1 MLFWGNITV
10 MKQLVLAE
18 KPSVGKELARVLG
31 CTGRGKYL
39 ENDDYIVT
47 WALGHLVTLCPPDYY
62 GAEYKHWTLRNLP
75 ILPAQLDTMVI
86 DKSREQYET
95 VKNLLDREDV
105 GGVIIATDA
114 GREGELVARWI
125 LKQAGCRKPA
135 RRLWI
140 SSQTDQ
146 AIRQGFAD
154 LRPASDYDNLY
165 AAAESRSYADWYVG
179 YNVSRAMSCHF
190 DTRLSAGRVQT
201 PTLALITSR
210 EDEIESFAGRFYWT
224 IKANFGTFRASW
236 FSKENTIKIPEEKKA
251 TDLAEKL
258 KGAVCTVTSVRGVP
272 KSEKPPLAYDLTE
285 LQRDANTILGFSAKE
300 TLDTLQRL
308 YEVHKIV
315 TYPRTDSRYITADIV
330 PTIPERLSALSAT
343 AFGLRA
349 SGLLRNGIRT
359 DLSRLVNDELVSDH
373 HALLPTEQKV
383 DVTKLTANERALWE
397 LVITRFLETL
407 SPDYEYRTTSVEL
420 TCPALDDGER
430 FAARLTVPT
439 KQGWRDVARD
449 VGRRSAVAPEEDDD
463 AGNGILALVEGT
475 TIVIKDVEL
484 KRNATLPPDR
494 YTEAELLFAMEHAGR
509 FVEDA
514 ELKSHLGN
522 GLGTPATR
530 ADIIEKLI
538 QNNCI
543 ERRGK
548 ELVPTAKG
556 RELVRLVP
564 VQLRSA
570 ELTGKWEQRLSSIS
584 QGTETEAPFIEDIK
598 KNATDLVNQVIAN
611 RDKFDPD
618 LMGDKTKPCPS
629 CGWPMMTVL
638 DEYNR
643 PHHVCQRFS
652 CGYEEMEV
660 KKRVEV
666 EPSEVVPTHASAA
679 PVKRV
684 IATATPGTAGKKT
697 IVLHKSSVKAAVAK
711 ATPQVKWETVIE
723 VVKPSHYRPRPER
736 PERSDRPAGQ
746 GFSRSERDGRSF
758 SDRPDRSSD
767 RRDSRPQRDN
777 AQRDSRQRGGSRS
790 DFKSDS
796 RSSNDYTRSES
807 LTGGTFADFIR
818 AAEERKKRD
827 EERRKNKK

>member
-1 MLFWGNITV
+1 

-31 CTGRGKYL
+31 CTNRGKYL
-39 ENDDYIVT
+39 ENEDYVVT

-62 GAEYKHWTLRNLP
+62 GAEYRHWTLRNLP
-75 ILPAQLDTMVI
+75 ILPEKLETMVI
-86 DKSREQYET
+86 DKSKDQFET
-95 VKNLLDREDV
+95 VKYLLGRDDV
-105 GGVIIATDA
+105 EGVIIATDA

-125 LKQAGCRKPA
+125 LKQAGCSKPA
-135 RRLWI
+135 KRLWI
-140 SSQTDQ
+140 SSQTDL
-146 AIRQGFAD
+146 AIRQGFAN

-210 EDEIESFAGRFYWT
+210 EDEIEDFAGRFYWT
-224 IKANFGTFRASW
+224 IKADFGSFKASW
-236 FSKENTIKIPEEKKA
+236 YSADNTIRINEEA
-251 TDLAEKL
+251 NEIAEKL
-258 KGAVCTVTSVRGVP
+258 KGAKGVVSSIREVP
-272 KSEKPPLAYDLTE
+272 KAEKPPLAYDLTE
-285 LQRDANTILGFSAKE
+285 LQRDANNVLGFSAKE

-308 YEVHKIV
+308 YEVYKIV

-330 PTIPERLSALSAT
+330 PTIPERLAALSAT
-343 AFGLRA
+343 AFGQRA
-349 SGLLRNGIRT
+349 LSLSRNGIRT

-383 DVTKLTANERALWE
+383 DVTKLSANEKALWE
-397 LVITRFLETL
+397 LIITRFLETL
-407 SPDYEYRTTSVEL
+407 SGDYEYKTTTVEV
-420 TCPALDDGER
+420 TAEGER
-430 FAARLTVPT
+430 FVTRLTLPV

-449 VGRRSAVAPEEDDD
+449 IGRRSAASTEDEGDDNPLILRLAEGEE
-463 AGNGILALVEGT
+463 LE
-475 TIVIKDVEL
+475 IKDVVL
-484 KRNATLPPDR
+484 KRSATLPPDR
-494 YTEAELLFAMEHAGR
+494 YTEADLLFAMEHAGR

-514 ELKSHLGN
+514 ELKSHLEN

-570 ELTGKWEQRLSSIS
+570 ELTGKWEQRLSEIS
-584 QGTETEAPFIEDIK
+584 KGSETEAPFIADIK

-611 RDKFDPD
+611 RDKFDPF
-618 LMGDKTKPCPS
+618 LMGDKLKPCPS

-638 DEYNR
+638 DEYDR

-666 EPSEVVPTHASAA
+666 EPSEVVPTHASAS

-684 IATATPGTAGKKT
+684 IASAAPSSSGKKT
-697 IVLHKSSVKAAVAK
+697 IVIHKSSVKAAVAK

-723 VVKPSHYRPRPER
+723 VVKPSHYRPRNDFR
-736 PERSDRPAGQ
+736 PERKPDRP
-746 GFSRSERDGRSF
+746 ERQ
-758 SDRPDRSSD
+758 DRSRE
-767 RRDSRPQRDN
+767 RRDFRKD
-777 AQRDSRQRGGSRS
+777 DS
-790 DFKSDS
+790 
-796 RSSNDYTRSES
+796 TRSAFATRES
-807 LTGGTFADFIR
+807 STGGTFADFIR
-818 AAEERKKRD
+818 ASEERKRRD
-827 EERRKNKK
+827 EEKRKSKK

>member
-1 MLFWGNITV
+1 

-31 CTGRGKYL
+31 CTNRGKYL
-39 ENDDYIVT
+39 ENDEYVVT

-62 GAEYKHWTLRNLP
+62 GAEYRHWTLRNLP
-75 ILPAQLDTMVI
+75 ILPEKLETMVI
-86 DKSREQYET
+86 DKSKDQFEI
-95 VKNLLDREDV
+95 VKNLLNREDV
-105 GGVIIATDA
+105 EGVIIATDA

-125 LKQAGCRKPA
+125 LKQAGCSKPA

-140 SSQTDQ
+140 SSQTDL
-146 AIRQGFAD
+146 AIRQGFAS
-154 LRPASDYDNLY
+154 LRPAEDYDNLY

-201 PTLALITSR
+201 PTLALITGR
-210 EDEIESFAGRFYWT
+210 EDEIEDFAGRFYWT
-224 IKANFGTFRASW
+224 LKADFGTFKASW
-236 FSKENTIKIPEEKKA
+236 YSQDNSVRIGEEAKA
-251 TDLAEKL
+251 NELAAKL
-258 KGAVCTVTSVRGVP
+258 KGAKATVTSIKEVP
-272 KSEKPPLAYDLTE
+272 KAEKPPLAYDLTE
-285 LQRDANTILGFSAKE
+285 LQRDANSILGFSAKE

-308 YEVHKIV
+308 YEVYKIV

-330 PTIPERLSALSAT
+330 PTIPDRLAALSAT
-343 AFGLRA
+343 AFGTRA
-349 SGLLRNGIRT
+349 AELSRNGIRT
-359 DLSRLVNDELVSDH
+359 DLSRLVNDEMVSDH
-373 HALLPTEQKV
+373 HALLPTEQRV
-383 DVTKLTANERALWE
+383 DVSKLSANEKALWE

-407 SPDYEYRTTSVEL
+407 SADYEYKTTTVEVSSE
-420 TCPALDDGER
+420 GER
-430 FAARLTVPT
+430 FLTRLTLPV

-449 VGRRSAVAPEEDDD
+449 VGRRSAVSTEDDGD
-463 AGNGILALVEGT
+463 DNPLILRLAEGE
-475 TIVIKDVEL
+475 ILEIKDVAL
-484 KRNATLPPDR
+484 KRSATLPPDR
-494 YTEAELLFAMEHAGR
+494 YTEADLLFAMEHAGR

-514 ELKSHLGN
+514 ELKSHLEN

-543 ERRGK
+543 ERKGK
-548 ELVPTAKG
+548 ELVPTPKG

-564 VQLRSA
+564 MQLRSA

-584 QGTETEAPFIEDIK
+584 KGTENEAPFIADIK

-618 LMGDKTKPCPS
+618 LMGDKSKPCPS

-638 DEYNR
+638 DEFDR

-666 EPSEVVPTHASAA
+666 APSEVVPTHASAS
-679 PVKRV
+679 PVKKV
-684 IATATPGTAGKKT
+684 IASAAPSSSGKKT
-697 IVLHKSSVKAAVAK
+697 IVIHKSSVKAAVAK

-723 VVKPSHYRPRPER
+723 VVKPSHYRPRGEFRPERRDDRPERRNDRFER
-736 PERSDRPAGQ
+736 PER
-746 GFSRSERDGRSF
+746 
-758 SDRPDRSSD
+758 PDRSDRNRD
-767 RRDSRPQRDN
+767 RRDFRRDD
-777 AQRDSRQRGGSRS
+777 APRSAFASGGDSA
-790 DFKSDS
+790 
-796 RSSNDYTRSES
+796 
-807 LTGGTFADFIR
+807 GGTFADFIR
-818 AAEERKKRD
+818 ASEERKRRD

>member
-1 MLFWGNITV
+1 

-31 CTGRGKYL
+31 CTNRGKYL
-39 ENDDYIVT
+39 ENDEYVVT

-62 GAEYKHWTLRNLP
+62 GAEYRHWTLRNLP
-75 ILPAQLDTMVI
+75 ILPEKLETMVI
-86 DKSREQYET
+86 DKSKDQFEI
-95 VKNLLDREDV
+95 VKNLLNREDV
-105 GGVIIATDA
+105 EGVIIATDA

-125 LKQAGCRKPA
+125 LKQAGCSKPA

-140 SSQTDQ
+140 SSQTDL
-146 AIRQGFAD
+146 AIRQGFAS
-154 LRPASDYDNLY
+154 LRPAEDYDNLY

-201 PTLALITSR
+201 PTLALITGR
-210 EDEIESFAGRFYWT
+210 EDEIEDFAGRFYWT
-224 IKANFGTFRASW
+224 LKADFGTFKASW
-236 FSKENTIKIPEEKKA
+236 YSQDNSVRIGEEAKA
-251 TDLAEKL
+251 NELAAKL
-258 KGAVCTVTSVRGVP
+258 KGAKATVTSIKEVP
-272 KSEKPPLAYDLTE
+272 KAEKPPLAYDLTE
-285 LQRDANTILGFSAKE
+285 LQRDANSILGFSAKE

-308 YEVHKIV
+308 YEVYKIV

-330 PTIPERLSALSAT
+330 PTIPDRLAALSAT
-343 AFGLRA
+343 AFGTRA
-349 SGLLRNGIRT
+349 AELSRNGIRT
-359 DLSRLVNDELVSDH
+359 DLSRLVNDEMVSDH
-373 HALLPTEQKV
+373 HALLPTEQRV
-383 DVTKLTANERALWE
+383 DVSKLSANEKALWE

-407 SPDYEYRTTSVEL
+407 SADYEYKTTTVEVSSE
-420 TCPALDDGER
+420 GER
-430 FAARLTVPT
+430 FLTRLTLPV

-449 VGRRSAVAPEEDDD
+449 VGRRSAVSTEDDGD
-463 AGNGILALVEGT
+463 DNPLILRLAEGET
-475 TIVIKDVEL
+475 LEIKDVAL
-484 KRNATLPPDR
+484 KRSATLPPDR
-494 YTEAELLFAMEHAGR
+494 YTEADLLFAMEHAGR

-514 ELKSHLGN
+514 ELKSHLEN

-543 ERRGK
+543 ERKGK
-548 ELVPTAKG
+548 ELVPTPKG

-564 VQLRSA
+564 MQLRSA

-584 QGTETEAPFIEDIK
+584 KGTENEAPFIADIK

-618 LMGDKTKPCPS
+618 LMGDKSRPCPS

-638 DEYNR
+638 DEFDR

-666 EPSEVVPTHASAA
+666 APSEVVPTHASAS
-679 PVKRV
+679 PVKKV
-684 IATATPGTAGKKT
+684 IASAAPSSSGKKT
-697 IVLHKSSVKAAVAK
+697 IVIHKSSVKAAVAK

-723 VVKPSHYRPRPER
+723 VVKPSHYRPRGEFRSERRDDR
-736 PERSDRPAGQ
+736 PERRNDR
-746 GFSRSERDGRSF
+746 FERP
-758 SDRPDRSSD
+758 DRPDRPDRNRD
-767 RRDSRPQRDN
+767 RRDFRRDD
-777 AQRDSRQRGGSRS
+777 APRSAFASGGDSA
-790 DFKSDS
+790 
-796 RSSNDYTRSES
+796 
-807 LTGGTFADFIR
+807 GGTFADFIR
-818 AAEERKKRD
+818 ASEERKRRD

>member
-1 MLFWGNITV
+1 

-31 CTGRGKYL
+31 CTNRGKYL
-39 ENDDYIVT
+39 ENEDYVVT

-62 GAEYKHWTLRNLP
+62 GAEYRHWTLRNLP
-75 ILPAQLDTMVI
+75 ILPEKLETMVI
-86 DKSREQYET
+86 DKSKDQFET
-95 VKNLLDREDV
+95 VKYLLGRDDV
-105 GGVIIATDA
+105 EGVIIATDA

-125 LKQAGCRKPA
+125 LKQAGCSKPA
-135 RRLWI
+135 KRLWI
-140 SSQTDQ
+140 SSQTDL
-146 AIRQGFAD
+146 AIRQGFAN

-210 EDEIESFAGRFYWT
+210 EDEIEDFAGRFYWT
-224 IKANFGTFRASW
+224 IKADFGSFKASW
-236 FSKENTIKIPEEKKA
+236 YSADNTIRINEEAKA
-251 TDLAEKL
+251 NEIAEKL
-258 KGAVCTVTSVRGVP
+258 KGAKGVVSSIREVP
-272 KSEKPPLAYDLTE
+272 KAEKPPLAYDLTE
-285 LQRDANTILGFSAKE
+285 LQRDANNVLGFSAKE

-308 YEVHKIV
+308 YEVYKIV

-330 PTIPERLSALSAT
+330 PTIPERLAALSAT
-343 AFGLRA
+343 AFGQRA
-349 SGLLRNGIRT
+349 LSLSRNGIRT

-383 DVTKLTANERALWE
+383 DVSKLSANEKALWE
-397 LVITRFLETL
+397 LIITRFLETL
-407 SPDYEYRTTSVEL
+407 SGDYEYKTTTVEV
-420 TCPALDDGER
+420 TAEGER
-430 FAARLTVPT
+430 FVTRLTLPV

-449 VGRRSAVAPEEDDD
+449 IGRRSAASTEDEGDDNPLILRLAEGEE
-463 AGNGILALVEGT
+463 LE
-475 TIVIKDVEL
+475 IKDVAL
-484 KRNATLPPDR
+484 KRSATLPPDR
-494 YTEAELLFAMEHAGR
+494 YTEADLLFAMEHAGR

-514 ELKSHLGN
+514 ELKSHLEN

-570 ELTGKWEQRLSSIS
+570 ELTGKWEQRLSEIS
-584 QGTETEAPFIEDIK
+584 KGSETEAPFIADIK

-611 RDKFDPD
+611 RDKFDPF
-618 LMGDKTKPCPS
+618 LMGDKLKPCPS

-638 DEYNR
+638 DEYDR

-666 EPSEVVPTHASAA
+666 EPSEAVPTHASAS

-684 IATATPGTAGKKT
+684 IASAAPSSSGKKT
-697 IVLHKSSVKAAVAK
+697 IVIHKSSVKAAVAK

-723 VVKPSHYRPRPER
+723 VVKPSHYRPRNDFRPERRPER
-736 PERSDRPAGQ
+736 PERQ
-746 GFSRSERDGRSF
+746 ERNR
-758 SDRPDRSSD
+758 D
-767 RRDSRPQRDN
+767 RRDFRKD
-777 AQRDSRQRGGSRS
+777 DS
-790 DFKSDS
+790 
-796 RSSNDYTRSES
+796 TRSAFATRES
-807 LTGGTFADFIR
+807 STGGTFADFIR
-818 AAEERKKRD
+818 ASEERKRRD
-827 EERRKNKK
+827 EEKRKNKK

>member
-1 MLFWGNITV
+1 

-31 CTGRGKYL
+31 CRNRGKYL

-62 GAEYKHWTLRNLP
+62 GDEYRHWSLRNLP
-75 ILPAQLDTMVI
+75 ILPKKLDTMVI
-86 DKSREQYET
+86 DKSKDQYEI
-95 VKNLLDREDV
+95 VKTLLDREDV
-105 GGVIIATDA
+105 EGVIIATDA

-125 LKQAGCRKPA
+125 LKQAGCTKSA
-135 RRLWI
+135 KRLWI
-140 SSQTDQ
+140 SSQTDM
-146 AIRQGFAD
+146 AIRQGFEN

-210 EDEIESFAGRFYWT
+210 EDEIEDFAGRFYWT
-224 IKANFGTFRASW
+224 LKADFGTFKASW
-236 FSKENTIKIPEEKKA
+236 YSADNSIRIPEEEKA
-251 TDLAEKL
+251 NELALKL
-258 KGAVCTVTSVRGVP
+258 RGASGEVTSARDVP
-272 KSEKPPLAYDLTE
+272 KAEKPPLAYDLTE
-285 LQRDANTILGFSAKE
+285 LQRDANNLLGFSAKE

-308 YEVHKIV
+308 YEIHKIV

-330 PTIPERLSALSAT
+330 PTIPERLAALADT
-343 AFGLRA
+343 AFGARA
-349 SGLLRNGIRT
+349 TGYLRNGIRT

-383 DVTKLTANERALWE
+383 DVSKLSPEEKALWE
-397 LVITRFLETL
+397 LIMTRFLETL
-407 SPDYEYRTTSVEL
+407 SPDYEYKTTTVEV
-420 TCPALDDGER
+420 TVEGER
-430 FAARLTVPT
+430 FIARMTLPQ

-449 VGRRSAVAPEEDDD
+449 IGKRSAVAQEEEGDDF
-463 AGNGILALVEGT
+463 GILSLAEGT
-475 TIVIKDVEL
+475 PLTIKDVAL

-494 YTEAELLFAMEHAGR
+494 YTEADLLFAMEHAGR

-514 ELKSHLGN
+514 ELKSHLEN

-548 ELVPTAKG
+548 ELWPTAKG

-564 VQLRSA
+564 QQLRSA
-570 ELTGKWEQRLSSIS
+570 ELTGKWEQRLSAIS
-584 QGTETEAPFIEDIK
+584 RGSESEAPFIEDIK

-611 RDKFDPD
+611 RDKFDPN
-618 LMGDKTKPCPS
+618 LMGDKTRLCPS
-629 CGWPMMTVL
+629 CGWPMMTVV
-638 DEYNR
+638 DEYER

-666 EPSEVVPTHASAA
+666 APAEVVPTHASAS
-679 PVKRV
+679 PTKRV
-684 IATATPGTAGKKT
+684 IATASPAGSGKKT
-697 IVLHKSSVKAAVAK
+697 IVIHKSSVKAAVAK
-711 ATPQVKWETVIE
+711 STPQVKWETTIE
-723 VVKPSHYRPRPER
+723 VVKPSHYRPKTDYNANRYEKKTAV
-736 PERSDRPAGQ
+736 SNDRP
-746 GFSRSERDGRSF
+746 RN
-758 SDRPDRSSD
+758 DRPRNDRPRGDKPSYDRTYESRGSS
-767 RRDSRPQRDN
+767 
-777 AQRDSRQRGGSRS
+777 G
-790 DFKSDS
+790 
-796 RSSNDYTRSES
+796 
-807 LTGGTFADFIR
+807 GGTFADFIR
-818 AAEERKKRD
+818 ASEERKKRD
-827 EERRKNKK
+827 EEKRQNRK

>member
-1 MLFWGNITV
+1 MLKCAYFSIILG

-31 CTGRGKYL
+31 CTNRGKYL
-39 ENDDYIVT
+39 ENDEYVVT

-62 GAEYKHWTLRNLP
+62 GAEYRHWTLRNLP
-75 ILPAQLDTMVI
+75 ILPQKLETMVI
-86 DKSREQYET
+86 DKSKDQFEI
-95 VKNLLDREDV
+95 VKNLLNREDV
-105 GGVIIATDA
+105 DGVIIATDA

-125 LKQAGCRKPA
+125 LKQAGCSKPA
-135 RRLWI
+135 KRLWI
-140 SSQTDQ
+140 SSQTDL
-146 AIRQGFAD
+146 AIRQGFAS
-154 LRPASDYDNLY
+154 LRPAEDYDNLY

-201 PTLALITSR
+201 PTLALITGR
-210 EDEIESFAGRFYWT
+210 EDEIEDFAGRFYWT
-224 IKANFGTFRASW
+224 LKADFGTFKASW
-236 FSKENTIKIPEEKKA
+236 YSSDNSIRIGEEAKA
-251 TDLAEKL
+251 NELAAKL
-258 KGAVCTVTSVRGVP
+258 KGAKATVTSIREVP
-272 KSEKPPLAYDLTE
+272 KAEKPPLAYDLTE
-285 LQRDANTILGFSAKE
+285 LQRDANSILGLSAKE

-308 YEVHKIV
+308 YEVYKIV

-330 PTIPERLSALSAT
+330 PTIPDRLAALSAT

-349 SGLLRNGIRT
+349 GELSRNGIRT
-359 DLSRLVNDELVSDH
+359 DLSRLVNDEMVSDH
-373 HALLPTEQKV
+373 HALLPTEQRV
-383 DVTKLTANERALWE
+383 DVSKLSANEKALWE
-397 LVITRFLETL
+397 LIITRFLETL
-407 SPDYEYRTTSVEL
+407 SADYEYKTTTVEVN
-420 TCPALDDGER
+420 AEGER
-430 FAARLTVPT
+430 FVTRLTLPV

-449 VGRRSAVAPEEDDD
+449 VGRRSAVASEDEGDD
-463 AGNGILALVEGT
+463 NPLILRLAEGET
-475 TIVIKDVEL
+475 LEIKDVVL

-494 YTEAELLFAMEHAGR
+494 YTEADLLFAMEHAGR

-514 ELKSHLGN
+514 ELKSHLEN

-543 ERRGK
+543 ERKGK

-564 VQLRSA
+564 DQLRSA
-570 ELTGKWEQRLSSIS
+570 ELTGKWEQRLSAIS
-584 QGTETEAPFIEDIK
+584 KGEENEVPFIEDIK
-598 KNATDLVNQVIAN
+598 KNASDLVNQVIAN

-638 DEYNR
+638 DEYDR

-666 EPSEVVPTHASAA
+666 APAEVVPTHASAS
-679 PVKRV
+679 PVKKV
-684 IATATPGTAGKKT
+684 IASAAPSSSGKKT
-697 IVLHKSSVKAAVAK
+697 IVIHKSSVKAAVAK

-723 VVKPSHYRPRPER
+723 VVKPSHYRPRNDFR
-736 PERSDRPAGQ
+736 PERS
-746 GFSRSERDGRSF
+746 EK
-758 SDRPDRSSD
+758 SDRPDRRNDRSDRPDRTDRNRD
-767 RRDSRPQRDN
+767 RRDFRRDE
-777 AQRDSRQRGGSRS
+777 S
-790 DFKSDS
+790 
-796 RSSNDYTRSES
+796 TRSAFATRES
-807 LTGGTFADFIR
+807 SGGGTFADFIR
-818 AAEERKKRD
+818 ASEERKRRD

>member
-1 MLFWGNITV
+1 

-31 CTGRGKYL
+31 CTNRGKYL
-39 ENDDYIVT
+39 ENEDYVVT

-62 GAEYKHWTLRNLP
+62 GAEYRHWTLRNLP
-75 ILPAQLDTMVI
+75 ILPEKLETMVI
-86 DKSREQYET
+86 DKSKDQFET
-95 VKNLLDREDV
+95 VKYLLGRDDV
-105 GGVIIATDA
+105 EGVIIATDA

-125 LKQAGCRKPA
+125 LKQAGCSKPA
-135 RRLWI
+135 KRLWI
-140 SSQTDQ
+140 SSQTDL
-146 AIRQGFAD
+146 AIRQGFAN

-210 EDEIESFAGRFYWT
+210 EDEIEDFAGRFYWT
-224 IKANFGTFRASW
+224 IKADFGSFKASW
-236 FSKENTIKIPEEKKA
+236 YSADNTIRINEEAKA
-251 TDLAEKL
+251 NEIAEKL
-258 KGAVCTVTSVRGVP
+258 KGAKGVVSSIREVP
-272 KSEKPPLAYDLTE
+272 KAEKPPLAYDLTE
-285 LQRDANTILGFSAKE
+285 LQRDANNVLGFSAKE

-308 YEVHKIV
+308 YEVYKIV

-330 PTIPERLSALSAT
+330 PTIPERLAALSAT
-343 AFGLRA
+343 AFGQRA
-349 SGLLRNGIRT
+349 LSLSRNGIRT

-383 DVTKLTANERALWE
+383 DVTKLSANEKALWE
-397 LVITRFLETL
+397 LIITRFLETL
-407 SPDYEYRTTSVEL
+407 SGDYEYKTTTVEV
-420 TCPALDDGER
+420 TAEGER
-430 FAARLTVPT
+430 FVTRLTLPV

-449 VGRRSAVAPEEDDD
+449 IGRRSAASTEDEGDDNPLILRLAEGEE
-463 AGNGILALVEGT
+463 LE
-475 TIVIKDVEL
+475 IKDVVL
-484 KRNATLPPDR
+484 KRSATLPPDR
-494 YTEAELLFAMEHAGR
+494 YTEADLLFAMEHAGR

-514 ELKSHLGN
+514 ELKSHLEN

-570 ELTGKWEQRLSSIS
+570 ELTGKWEQRLSEIS
-584 QGTETEAPFIEDIK
+584 KGSETEAPFIADIK

-611 RDKFDPD
+611 RDKFDPF
-618 LMGDKTKPCPS
+618 LMGDKLKPCPS

-638 DEYNR
+638 DEYDR

-666 EPSEVVPTHASAA
+666 EPSEVVPTHASAS

-684 IATATPGTAGKKT
+684 IASAAPSSSGKKT
-697 IVLHKSSVKAAVAK
+697 IVIHKSSVKAAVAK

-723 VVKPSHYRPRPER
+723 VVKPSHYRPRNDFR
-736 PERSDRPAGQ
+736 PERKPDRPERQ
-746 GFSRSERDGRSF
+746 DKSRE
-758 SDRPDRSSD
+758 
-767 RRDSRPQRDN
+767 RRDFRKD
-777 AQRDSRQRGGSRS
+777 DSTRS
-790 DFKSDS
+790 DFAT
-796 RSSNDYTRSES
+796 RESS
-807 LTGGTFADFIR
+807 TGGTFADFIR
-818 AAEERKKRD
+818 ASEERKRRD
-827 EERRKNKK
+827 EEKRKSKK

>member
-1 MLFWGNITV
+1 

-31 CTGRGKYL
+31 CTNRGKYL
-39 ENDDYIVT
+39 ENDEYVVT

-62 GAEYKHWTLRNLP
+62 GAEYRHWTLRNLP
-75 ILPAQLDTMVI
+75 ILPEKLETMVI
-86 DKSREQYET
+86 DKSKDQFEI
-95 VKNLLDREDV
+95 VKNLLNREDV
-105 GGVIIATDA
+105 EGVIIATDA

-125 LKQAGCRKPA
+125 LKQAGCSKPA
-135 RRLWI
+135 KRLWI
-140 SSQTDQ
+140 SSQTDL
-146 AIRQGFAD
+146 AIRQGFAS
-154 LRPASDYDNLY
+154 LRPAEDYDNLY

-201 PTLALITSR
+201 PTLALITGR
-210 EDEIESFAGRFYWT
+210 EDEIEDFAGRFYWT
-224 IKANFGTFRASW
+224 LKADFGTFKASW
-236 FSKENTIKIPEEKKA
+236 YSQDNSVRIGEEAKA
-251 TDLAEKL
+251 NELAAKL
-258 KGAVCTVTSVRGVP
+258 KGAKATVTSIKEVP
-272 KSEKPPLAYDLTE
+272 KAEKPPLAYDLTE
-285 LQRDANTILGFSAKE
+285 LQRDANSILGFSAKE

-308 YEVHKIV
+308 YEVYKIV

-330 PTIPERLSALSAT
+330 PTIPDRLAALSAT
-343 AFGLRA
+343 AFGTRA
-349 SGLLRNGIRT
+349 AELSRNGIRT
-359 DLSRLVNDELVSDH
+359 DLSRLVNDEMVSDH
-373 HALLPTEQKV
+373 HALLPTEQRV
-383 DVTKLTANERALWE
+383 DVSKLSANEKALWE

-407 SPDYEYRTTSVEL
+407 SADYEYKTTTVEVSSE
-420 TCPALDDGER
+420 GER
-430 FAARLTVPT
+430 FLTRLTLPV

-449 VGRRSAVAPEEDDD
+449 VGRRSAVSTEDDGD
-463 AGNGILALVEGT
+463 DNPLILRLAEGET
-475 TIVIKDVEL
+475 LEIKDVAL
-484 KRNATLPPDR
+484 KRSATLPPDR
-494 YTEAELLFAMEHAGR
+494 YTEADLLFAMEHAGR

-514 ELKSHLGN
+514 ELKSHLEN

-543 ERRGK
+543 ERKGK
-548 ELVPTAKG
+548 ELVPTPKG

-564 VQLRSA
+564 MQLRSA

-584 QGTETEAPFIEDIK
+584 KGTENEAPFIADIK

-618 LMGDKTKPCPS
+618 LMGDKSRPCPS

-638 DEYNR
+638 DEFDR

-666 EPSEVVPTHASAA
+666 APSEVVPTHASAS
-679 PVKRV
+679 PVKKV
-684 IATATPGTAGKKT
+684 IASAAPSSSGKKT
-697 IVLHKSSVKAAVAK
+697 IVIHKSSVKAAVAK

-723 VVKPSHYRPRPER
+723 VVKPSHYRPRGEFR
-736 PERSDRPAGQ
+736 PERRDDRP
-746 GFSRSERDGRSF
+746 ERRNDRF
-758 SDRPDRSSD
+758 ERPDRPDRSDRNRD
-767 RRDSRPQRDN
+767 RRDFRRDD
-777 AQRDSRQRGGSRS
+777 APRSTFASGGDSA
-790 DFKSDS
+790 
-796 RSSNDYTRSES
+796 
-807 LTGGTFADFIR
+807 GGTFADFIR
-818 AAEERKKRD
+818 ASEERKRRD

>member
-1 MLFWGNITV
+1 

-31 CTGRGKYL
+31 CTNRGKYL
-39 ENDDYIVT
+39 ENDDYVVT

-62 GAEYKHWTLRNLP
+62 GAEYRHWTLRNLP
-75 ILPAQLDTMVI
+75 ILPEKLETMVI
-86 DKSREQYET
+86 DKSKDQFET
-95 VKNLLDREDV
+95 VKYLLGRDDV
-105 GGVIIATDA
+105 EGVIIATDA

-125 LKQAGCRKPA
+125 LKQAGCSKPA
-135 RRLWI
+135 KRLWI
-140 SSQTDQ
+140 SSQTDL
-146 AIRQGFAD
+146 AIRQGFAN

-210 EDEIESFAGRFYWT
+210 EDEIEDFAGRFYWT
-224 IKANFGTFRASW
+224 IKADFGSFKASW
-236 FSKENTIKIPEEKKA
+236 YSADNTIRINEEAKA
-251 TDLAEKL
+251 NEIAEKL
-258 KGAVCTVTSVRGVP
+258 KGAKGVVSSIREVP
-272 KSEKPPLAYDLTE
+272 KAEKPPLAYDLTE
-285 LQRDANTILGFSAKE
+285 LQRDANNVLGFSAKE

-308 YEVHKIV
+308 YEVYKIV

-330 PTIPERLSALSAT
+330 PTIPERLAALSAT
-343 AFGLRA
+343 AFGQRA
-349 SGLLRNGIRT
+349 LLLSRNGIRT

-383 DVTKLTANERALWE
+383 DVTKLSANEKALWE
-397 LVITRFLETL
+397 LIITRFLETL
-407 SPDYEYRTTSVEL
+407 SGDYEYKTTTVEV
-420 TCPALDDGER
+420 TAEGER
-430 FAARLTVPT
+430 FVTRLTLPV

-449 VGRRSAVAPEEDDD
+449 IGRRSAASTEDEGDDNPLILRLAEGEE
-463 AGNGILALVEGT
+463 LE
-475 TIVIKDVEL
+475 IKDVIL
-484 KRNATLPPDR
+484 KRSATLPPDR
-494 YTEAELLFAMEHAGR
+494 YTEADLLFAMEHAGR

-514 ELKSHLGN
+514 ELKSHLEN

-570 ELTGKWEQRLSSIS
+570 ELTGKWEQRLSEIS
-584 QGTETEAPFIEDIK
+584 KGSETEAPFIADIK

-611 RDKFDPD
+611 RDKFDPF
-618 LMGDKTKPCPS
+618 LMGDKLKPCPS

-638 DEYNR
+638 DEYDR

-666 EPSEVVPTHASAA
+666 EPSEVVPTHASAS

-684 IATATPGTAGKKT
+684 IASAAPSSSGKKT
-697 IVLHKSSVKAAVAK
+697 IVIHKSSVKAAVAK

-723 VVKPSHYRPRPER
+723 VVKPSHYRPRNDFR
-736 PERSDRPAGQ
+736 PERKPDRP
-746 GFSRSERDGRSF
+746 ERQ
-758 SDRPDRSSD
+758 DRSRE
-767 RRDSRPQRDN
+767 RRDFRKD
-777 AQRDSRQRGGSRS
+777 DS
-790 DFKSDS
+790 
-796 RSSNDYTRSES
+796 TRSAFATRES
-807 LTGGTFADFIR
+807 STGGTFADFIR
-818 AAEERKKRD
+818 ASEERKRRD
-827 EERRKNKK
+827 EEKRKSKK

>member
-1 MLFWGNITV
+1 

-31 CTGRGKYL
+31 CTNRGKYL
-39 ENDDYIVT
+39 ENDDYVVT

-62 GAEYKHWTLRNLP
+62 GAEYRHWTLRNLP
-75 ILPAQLDTMVI
+75 ILPEKLETMVI
-86 DKSREQYET
+86 DKSKDQFET
-95 VKNLLDREDV
+95 VKYLLGRDDV
-105 GGVIIATDA
+105 EGVIIATDA

-125 LKQAGCRKPA
+125 LKQAGCSKPA
-135 RRLWI
+135 KRLWI
-140 SSQTDQ
+140 SSQTDL
-146 AIRQGFAD
+146 AIRQGFAN

-210 EDEIESFAGRFYWT
+210 EDEIEDFAGRFYWT
-224 IKANFGTFRASW
+224 IKADFGSFKASW
-236 FSKENTIKIPEEKKA
+236 YSADNTIRINEEAKA
-251 TDLAEKL
+251 NEIAEKL
-258 KGAVCTVTSVRGVP
+258 KGAKGVVSSIREVP
-272 KSEKPPLAYDLTE
+272 KAEKPPLAYDLTE
-285 LQRDANTILGFSAKE
+285 LQRDANNVLGFSAKE

-308 YEVHKIV
+308 YEVYKIV

-330 PTIPERLSALSAT
+330 PTIPERLAALSAT
-343 AFGLRA
+343 AFGQRA
-349 SGLLRNGIRT
+349 LSLSRNGIRT

-383 DVTKLTANERALWE
+383 DVTKLSANEKALWE
-397 LVITRFLETL
+397 LIITRFLETL
-407 SPDYEYRTTSVEL
+407 SGDYEYKTTTVEV
-420 TCPALDDGER
+420 TAEGER
-430 FAARLTVPT
+430 FVTRLTLPV

-449 VGRRSAVAPEEDDD
+449 IGRRSAASTEDEGDDNPLILRLAEGEE
-463 AGNGILALVEGT
+463 LE
-475 TIVIKDVEL
+475 IKDVIL
-484 KRNATLPPDR
+484 KRSATLPPDR
-494 YTEAELLFAMEHAGR
+494 YTEADLLFAMEHAGR

-514 ELKSHLGN
+514 ELKSHLEN

-570 ELTGKWEQRLSSIS
+570 ELTGKWEQRLSEIS
-584 QGTETEAPFIEDIK
+584 KGSETEAPFIADIK
-598 KNATDLVNQVIAN
+598 KNATDLVNQVIDN
-611 RDKFDPD
+611 RDKFNPF
-618 LMGDKTKPCPS
+618 LMGDKLKPCPS

-638 DEYNR
+638 DEYDR

-666 EPSEVVPTHASAA
+666 EPSEVVPTHASAS

-684 IATATPGTAGKKT
+684 IASAAPSSSGKKT
-697 IVLHKSSVKAAVAK
+697 IVIHKSSVKAAVAK

-723 VVKPSHYRPRPER
+723 VVKPSHYRPRNDFRPER
-736 PERSDRPAGQ
+736 PERQ
-746 GFSRSERDGRSF
+746 
-758 SDRPDRSSD
+758 DRSRE
-767 RRDSRPQRDN
+767 RRDFRKD
-777 AQRDSRQRGGSRS
+777 DS
-790 DFKSDS
+790 
-796 RSSNDYTRSES
+796 TRSAFATRES
-807 LTGGTFADFIR
+807 STGGTFADFIR
-818 AAEERKKRD
+818 ASEERKRRD
-827 EERRKNKK
+827 EEKRKNKK

>member
-1 MLFWGNITV
+1 

-31 CTGRGKYL
+31 CTNRGKYL
-39 ENDDYIVT
+39 ENDDYVVT

-62 GAEYKHWTLRNLP
+62 GAEYRHWTLRNLP
-75 ILPAQLDTMVI
+75 ILPEKLETMVI
-86 DKSREQYET
+86 DKSKDQFET
-95 VKNLLDREDV
+95 VKYLLGRDDV
-105 GGVIIATDA
+105 EGVIIATDA

-125 LKQAGCRKPA
+125 LKQAGCSKPA
-135 RRLWI
+135 KRLWI
-140 SSQTDQ
+140 SSQTDL
-146 AIRQGFAD
+146 AIRQGFAN

-201 PTLALITSR
+201 PTLALITSW
-210 EDEIESFAGRFYWT
+210 EDVIEDLGGRLYWT
-224 IKANFGTFRASW
+224 IKADFGSFKASW
-236 FSKENTIKIPEEKKA
+236 YSADNTIRINEEAKA
-251 TDLAEKL
+251 NEIAEKL
-258 KGAVCTVTSVRGVP
+258 KGAKGVVSSIREVP
-272 KSEKPPLAYDLTE
+272 KAEKPPLAYDLTE
-285 LQRDANTILGFSAKE
+285 LQRDANNVLGFSAKE

-308 YEVHKIV
+308 YEVYKIV

-330 PTIPERLSALSAT
+330 PTIPERLAALSAT
-343 AFGLRA
+343 AFGQRA
-349 SGLLRNGIRT
+349 LSLSRNGIRT

-383 DVTKLTANERALWE
+383 DVTKLSANEKALWE
-397 LVITRFLETL
+397 LIITRFLETL
-407 SPDYEYRTTSVEL
+407 SGDYEYKTTTVEV
-420 TCPALDDGER
+420 TAEGER
-430 FAARLTVPT
+430 FVTRLTLPV

-449 VGRRSAVAPEEDDD
+449 IGRRSAASTEDEGDDNPLILRLAEGEE
-463 AGNGILALVEGT
+463 LE
-475 TIVIKDVEL
+475 IKDVIL
-484 KRNATLPPDR
+484 KRSATLPPDR
-494 YTEAELLFAMEHAGR
+494 YTEADLLFAMEHAGR

-514 ELKSHLGN
+514 ELKSHLEN

-570 ELTGKWEQRLSSIS
+570 ELTGKWEQRLSEIS
-584 QGTETEAPFIEDIK
+584 MGSETEAPFIADIK

-611 RDKFDPD
+611 RDKFDPF
-618 LMGDKTKPCPS
+618 LMGDKLKPCPS

-638 DEYNR
+638 DEYDR

-666 EPSEVVPTHASAA
+666 EPSEVVPTHASAS

-684 IATATPGTAGKKT
+684 IASAAPSSSGKKT
-697 IVLHKSSVKAAVAK
+697 IVIHKSSVKAAVAK

-723 VVKPSHYRPRPER
+723 VVKPSHYRPRNDFR
-736 PERSDRPAGQ
+736 PERKPDRP
-746 GFSRSERDGRSF
+746 ERQ
-758 SDRPDRSSD
+758 DRSRE
-767 RRDSRPQRDN
+767 RRDFRKD
-777 AQRDSRQRGGSRS
+777 DS
-790 DFKSDS
+790 
-796 RSSNDYTRSES
+796 TRSAFATRES
-807 LTGGTFADFIR
+807 STGGTFADFIR
-818 AAEERKKRD
+818 ASEERKRRD
-827 EERRKNKK
+827 EEKRRNKK

>member
-1 MLFWGNITV
+1 

-31 CTGRGKYL
+31 CTNRGKYL
-39 ENDDYIVT
+39 ENDDYVVT

-62 GAEYKHWTLRNLP
+62 GAEYRHWTLRNLP
-75 ILPAQLDTMVI
+75 ILPEKLETMVI
-86 DKSREQYET
+86 DKSKDQFEI
-95 VKNLLDREDV
+95 VKNLLNREDV

-125 LKQAGCRKPA
+125 LKQAGCSKPA
-135 RRLWI
+135 KRLWI
-140 SSQTDQ
+140 SSQTDL
-146 AIRQGFAD
+146 AIRQGFAS
-154 LRPASDYDNLY
+154 LRPAADYDNLY

-201 PTLALITSR
+201 PTLALITGR
-210 EDEIESFAGRFYWT
+210 EDEIEDFAGRFYWT
-224 IKANFGTFRASW
+224 LKADFGTFKASW
-236 FSKENTIKIPEEKKA
+236 YSQDNSVRIGEEAKA
-251 TDLAEKL
+251 NELAAKL
-258 KGAVCTVTSVRGVP
+258 KGAKATVTSIKEVP
-272 KSEKPPLAYDLTE
+272 KAEKPPLAYDLTE
-285 LQRDANTILGFSAKE
+285 LQRDANSILGFSAKE

-308 YEVHKIV
+308 YEVYKIV

-330 PTIPERLSALSAT
+330 PTIPDRLAALSAT
-343 AFGLRA
+343 AFGARA
-349 SGLLRNGIRT
+349 AELSRNGIRT
-359 DLSRLVNDELVSDH
+359 DLSRLVNDEMVSDH
-373 HALLPTEQKV
+373 HALLPTEQRV
-383 DVTKLTANERALWE
+383 DVSKLSANEKALWE

-407 SPDYEYRTTSVEL
+407 SADYEYKTTTVEVSSE
-420 TCPALDDGER
+420 GER
-430 FAARLTVPT
+430 FLTRLTLPV

-449 VGRRSAVAPEEDDD
+449 VGRRSAVSSEDDGD
-463 AGNGILALVEGT
+463 DNPLILRLAEGE
-475 TIVIKDVEL
+475 VLEIKDVAL
-484 KRNATLPPDR
+484 KRSATLPPDR
-494 YTEAELLFAMEHAGR
+494 YTEADLLFAMEHAGR

-514 ELKSHLGN
+514 ELKSHLEN

-543 ERRGK
+543 ERKGK
-548 ELVPTAKG
+548 ELVPTPKG

-564 VQLRSA
+564 MQLRSA

-584 QGTETEAPFIEDIK
+584 KGAENEAPFIADIK

-618 LMGDKTKPCPS
+618 LMGDKSRPCPS

-638 DEYNR
+638 DEFDR

-666 EPSEVVPTHASAA
+666 APSEVVPTHASAS
-679 PVKRV
+679 PVKKV
-684 IATATPGTAGKKT
+684 IASAAPSSSGKKT
-697 IVLHKSSVKAAVAK
+697 IVIHKSSVKAAVAK
-711 ATPQVKWETVIE
+711 AVPQVKWETVIE
-723 VVKPSHYRPRPER
+723 VVKPSHYRPRGEFRPERRDER
-736 PERSDRPAGQ
+736 PERRN
-746 GFSRSERDGRSF
+746 
-758 SDRPDRSSD
+758 DRPDRNRD
-767 RRDSRPQRDN
+767 RRDFRREDAPRGTF
-777 AQRDSRQRGGSRS
+777 DSGN
-790 DFKSDS
+790 
-796 RSSNDYTRSES
+796 SSG
-807 LTGGTFADFIR
+807 GGTFADFIR
-818 AAEERKKRD
+818 ASEERKRRD

>member
-1 MLFWGNITV
+1 MLKCSYFGIIEA
-10 MKQLVLAE
+10 MKKLVLAE

-31 CTGRGKYL
+31 CTSRGKYL
-39 ENDDYIVT
+39 ENDDYVVT

-62 GAEYKHWTLRNLP
+62 GAEYRHWTLRNLP
-75 ILPAQLDTMVI
+75 ILPQKLETMVI
-86 DKSREQYET
+86 DKSKDQFEI
-95 VKNLLDREDV
+95 VKNLLNRDDV
-105 GGVIIATDA
+105 DGVIIATDA

-125 LKQAGCRKPA
+125 LKQAGCSKPA

-140 SSQTDQ
+140 SSQTDL
-146 AIRQGFAD
+146 AIRQGFAS
-154 LRPASDYDNLY
+154 LKPAEDYDNLY

-210 EDEIESFAGRFYWT
+210 EDEIEDFAGRFYWT
-224 IKANFGTFRASW
+224 LKADFGTFKASW
-236 FSKENTIKIPEEKKA
+236 YSSDNSVRISEEAKA
-251 TDLAEKL
+251 NELAAKL
-258 KGAVCTVTSVRGVP
+258 KGAKATVTSIREVP
-272 KSEKPPLAYDLTE
+272 KAEKPPLAYDLTE
-285 LQRDANTILGFSAKE
+285 LQRDANSILGFSAKE

-308 YEVHKIV
+308 YEVYKIV

-330 PTIPERLSALSAT
+330 PTIPDRLSALSAT

-349 SGLLRNGIRT
+349 AELSRNGIRT
-359 DLSRLVNDELVSDH
+359 DLSRLVNDEMVSDH
-373 HALLPTEQKV
+373 HALLPTEQRV
-383 DVTKLTANERALWE
+383 DVTKLSANEKALWE
-397 LVITRFLETL
+397 LIITRFLETL
-407 SPDYEYRTTSVEL
+407 SADYEYKTTTVEV
-420 TCPALDDGER
+420 TAEGER
-430 FAARLTVPT
+430 FVTRLTLPV

-449 VGRRSAVAPEEDDD
+449 VGRRSAVASEDDSD
-463 AGNGILALVEGT
+463 DNPLILRLAEGET
-475 TIVIKDVEL
+475 LEIKDIVL

-494 YTEAELLFAMEHAGR
+494 YTEADLLFAMEHAGR

-514 ELKSHLGN
+514 ELKSHLEN

-543 ERRGK
+543 ERKGK

-564 VQLRSA
+564 DQLRSA

-584 QGTETEAPFIEDIK
+584 KGEENEVPFIEDIK
-598 KNATDLVNQVIAN
+598 KNASDLVNQVIAN

-638 DEYNR
+638 DEYDR

-660 KKRVEV
+660 KKRVDV
-666 EPSEVVPTHASAA
+666 APSEVVPTHASAS
-679 PVKRV
+679 PVKKV
-684 IATATPGTAGKKT
+684 IASAAPSSSGKKT
-697 IVLHKSSVKAAVAK
+697 IVIHKSSVKAAVAK

-723 VVKPSHYRPRPER
+723 VVKPSHYRPRGEFRPER
-736 PERSDRPAGQ
+736 PERSDRPDRRG
-746 GFSRSERDGRSF
+746 
-758 SDRPDRSSD
+758 DRPDRSDRSERNRD
-767 RRDSRPQRDN
+767 RRDFRRDD
-777 AQRDSRQRGGSRS
+777 APRS
-790 DFKSDS
+790 AFATKE
-796 RSSNDYTRSES
+796 SSG
-807 LTGGTFADFIR
+807 GGTFADFIR
-818 AAEERKKRD
+818 ASEERKRRD

>member
-1 MLFWGNITV
+1 

-31 CTGRGKYL
+31 CTNRGKYL
-39 ENDDYIVT
+39 ENEDYVVT

-62 GAEYKHWTLRNLP
+62 GAEYRHWTLRNLP
-75 ILPAQLDTMVI
+75 ILPEKLETMVI
-86 DKSREQYET
+86 DKSKDQFET
-95 VKNLLDREDV
+95 VKYLLGRDDV
-105 GGVIIATDA
+105 EGVIIATDA

-125 LKQAGCRKPA
+125 LKQAGCSKPA
-135 RRLWI
+135 KRLWI
-140 SSQTDQ
+140 SSQTDL
-146 AIRQGFAD
+146 AIRQGFAN

-210 EDEIESFAGRFYWT
+210 EDEIEDFAGRFYWT
-224 IKANFGTFRASW
+224 IKADFGSFKASW
-236 FSKENTIKIPEEKKA
+236 YSADNTIRINEEAKA
-251 TDLAEKL
+251 NEIAEKL
-258 KGAVCTVTSVRGVP
+258 KGAKGVVSSIREVP
-272 KSEKPPLAYDLTE
+272 KAEKPPLAYDLTE
-285 LQRDANTILGFSAKE
+285 LQRDANNVLGFSAKE

-308 YEVHKIV
+308 YEVYKIV

-330 PTIPERLSALSAT
+330 PTIPERLAALSAT
-343 AFGLRA
+343 AFGQRA
-349 SGLLRNGIRT
+349 LSLSRNGIRT

-383 DVTKLTANERALWE
+383 DVTKLSANEKALWE
-397 LVITRFLETL
+397 LIITRFLETL
-407 SPDYEYRTTSVEL
+407 SGDYEYKTTTVEV
-420 TCPALDDGER
+420 TAEGER
-430 FAARLTVPT
+430 FVTRLTLPV

-449 VGRRSAVAPEEDDD
+449 IGRRSAASTEDEGDDNPLILRLAEGEE
-463 AGNGILALVEGT
+463 LE
-475 TIVIKDVEL
+475 IKDVVL
-484 KRNATLPPDR
+484 KRSATLPPDR
-494 YTEAELLFAMEHAGR
+494 YTEADLLFAMEHAGR

-514 ELKSHLGN
+514 ELKSHLEN

-570 ELTGKWEQRLSSIS
+570 ELTGKWEQRLSEIS
-584 QGTETEAPFIEDIK
+584 KGSETEAPFIADIK

-611 RDKFDPD
+611 RDKFDPF
-618 LMGDKTKPCPS
+618 LMGDKLKPCPS

-638 DEYNR
+638 DEYDR

-666 EPSEVVPTHASAA
+666 EPSEVVPTHASAS

-684 IATATPGTAGKKT
+684 IASAAPSSSGKKT
-697 IVLHKSSVKAAVAK
+697 IVIHKSSVKAAVAK

-723 VVKPSHYRPRPER
+723 VVKPSHYRPRNDFR
-736 PERSDRPAGQ
+736 PERKPDRP
-746 GFSRSERDGRSF
+746 ERQ
-758 SDRPDRSSD
+758 DRSRE
-767 RRDSRPQRDN
+767 RRDFRKD
-777 AQRDSRQRGGSRS
+777 DS
-790 DFKSDS
+790 
-796 RSSNDYTRSES
+796 TRSAFATRES
-807 LTGGTFADFIR
+807 STGGTFADFIR
-818 AAEERKKRD
+818 ASEERKRRD
-827 EERRKNKK
+827 EEKRKSKK